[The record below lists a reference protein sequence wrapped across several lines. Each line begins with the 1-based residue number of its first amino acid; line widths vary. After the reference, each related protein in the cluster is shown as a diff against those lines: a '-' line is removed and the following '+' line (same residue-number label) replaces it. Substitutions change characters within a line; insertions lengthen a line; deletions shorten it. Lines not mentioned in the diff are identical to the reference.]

1 MGNPGPVFGARAVR
15 LEGAR
20 RVGNGHLKATLASA
34 GGRLGGI
41 GFGWADRGG
50 WLERA
55 ARREPVDVAFRL
67 ETNEYQGEIS
77 LQARIVA
84 LTTPPLAALPADQAD
99 SAAPVA
105 SGLAPAS
112 AAPQTTSTAP

>member
-1 MGNPGPVFGARAVR
+1 M
-15 LEGAR
+15 
-20 RVGNGHLKATLASA
+20 GNGHLKAPLASA

-67 ETNEYQGEIS
+67 ETNEYQGEVS

-84 LTTPPLAALPADQAD
+84 LTTPPLATLPDGPVE
-99 SAAPVA
+99 SAAEVA
-105 SGLAPAS
+105 ARVAPGTE
-112 AAPQTTSTAP
+112 AARATGVAP